1 MPLHIAVLEIFH
13 HFPSLIPIILDPA
26 NKLKFLN
33 WKYILNITVGNEDN
47 KERNLKSKGIQTE
60 LKAVHMQS
68 RN

>member
-1 MPLHIAVLEIFH
+1 MSLHIAVLEIFH

-47 KERNLKSKGIQTE
+47 KERNLKS
-60 LKAVHMQS
+60 
-68 RN
+68 